1 MTAKS
6 SAGHGASRR
15 ARSRGGARAR
25 GGLPARLV
33 AIVLSMSLLST
44 GCTMIWKVQ
53 EAVEVVESL
62 IFDATKLPERVA
74 HWASMIVQA
83 GSVCPEAPPELIAA
97 QLMQE
102 SSFGLNNES
111 PAGALGPA
119 QFMPATWEG
128 QAVDGDGDG
137 VKDIMNPADAIA
149 SQGAYDCYIAD
160 KLRHLGGDTQALMLA
175 GYNAGWPLVL
185 SLGRIPRIKETQDYV
200 RLIQGMMKNYQKP
213 GAMGGMRGAD
223 AVIAEA
229 MDFVRRR
236 VPYVYGGESANGVD
250 CSGLT
255 QFVFNKIGIN
265 LRRTAQQQ
273 FDQFQ
278 EIPASQARPGDL
290 VAFDLRDRAN
300 GGGDRQHIDHI
311 GLVSSVTY
319 QDSAGG
325 LHIEMIQA
333 PQPGDHVKVSPV
345 NSGWYAKFNAFYV
358 RVLSNESAEQASAGG
373 GGWTMPVKVRYTP
386 NYKSSGGNWSNK
398 HTGVDFP
405 AAAGTPIKAVGSGTV
420 VESGWNNSYG
430 NQIVIKHSDGKY
442 TQYGHMK
449 APSRFKTG
457 DAIRTGQEIGE
468 VGSTGNSTGPHLHF
482 EARKGPAYG
491 SDIDPITYLRSKGLS
506 PEPNVANA

>member
-1 MTAKS
+1 MSTHS
-6 SAGHGASRR
+6 PAGHGASRR
-15 ARSRGGARAR
+15 ARPRGAALSR
-25 GGLPARLV
+25 GLPARLV
-33 AIVLSMSLLST
+33 AIVVSLSLLST

-53 EAVEVVESL
+53 EIVEDIAGL
-62 IFDATKLPERVA
+62 IFDATKLPERVS
-74 HWASMIVQA
+74 HWAPMIVKA
-83 GSVCPEAPPELIAA
+83 GSICPEAPPELIAA

-102 SSFGLNNES
+102 STFGLNTTS

-128 QAVDGDGDG
+128 QGVDGDGDG
-137 VKDIMNPADAIA
+137 DRDIMDPADAIA

-213 GAMGGMRGAD
+213 GALAGTRGAD

-229 MDFVRRR
+229 MDFVRRQ
-236 VPYVYGGESANGVD
+236 VPYVYGGESRNGVD
-250 CSGLT
+250 CSGLM
-255 QFVFNKIGIN
+255 QYVFHTIGIE

-278 EIPASQARPGDL
+278 EIPVSQVRPGDM
-290 VAFDLRDRAN
+290 VAFDLRSTS

-319 QDSAGG
+319 QDDAGG

-333 PQPGDHVKVSPV
+333 PQTGDHVKVSPV
-345 NSGWYAKFNAFYV
+345 NSGWYAKYNAFYV
-358 RVLSNESAEQASAGG
+358 RVLSNESAEQASAGS
-373 GGWTMPVKVRYTP
+373 GGWTMPVNVRYTP
-386 NYKSSGGNWSNK
+386 NYKSSGSNWSNK

-405 AAAGTPIKAVGSGTV
+405 APSGTPIKAVGSGTV
-420 VESGWNNSYG
+420 VESDWNNSYG

-449 APSRFKTG
+449 APSRFKKG
-457 DAIRTGQEIGE
+457 DAVRTGQEIGE

-491 SDIDPITYLRSKGLS
+491 SDIDPVTYLRSKGLS

>member
-6 SAGHGASRR
+6 SVGCGAVRPARRSRR
-15 ARSRGGARAR
+15 AARRRG
-25 GGLPARLV
+25 LARLV
-33 AIVLSMSLLST
+33 AVVLSLSLLSS
-44 GCTMIWKVQ
+44 GCTMIWKAQ
-53 EAVEVVESL
+53 QIVEDVAGF
-62 IFDATKLPERVA
+62 IFDASKLPERVA
-74 HWASMIVQA
+74 HWASMITQA
-83 GSVCPEAPPELIAA
+83 GSICPEAPPELIAA

-102 SSFGLNNES
+102 SSFGQNVYS

-119 QFMPATWEG
+119 QFMPATWAAHG
-128 QAVDGDGDG
+128 VDGDGDG
-137 VKDIMNPADAIA
+137 DKDIMDPADAIA

-213 GAMGGMRGAD
+213 GALTGLRGAD

-236 VPYVYGGESANGVD
+236 VPYVYGGEGRNGVD
-250 CSGLT
+250 CSGLM
-255 QFVFNKIGIN
+255 QYVFGRIGVE

-273 FDQFQ
+273 FDQFP
-278 EIPASQARPGDL
+278 EIPVNQVRPGDL
-290 VAFDLRDRAN
+290 VAFDLRNPN

-311 GLVSSVTY
+311 GLVSSVSY
-319 QDSAGG
+319 NDSGGG
-325 LHIEMIQA
+325 LQIEMIQA
-333 PQPGDHVKVSPV
+333 PRTGDVVKVSPV
-345 NSGWYAKFNAFYV
+345 NSGWYAKYNAFYV
-358 RVLSNESAEQASAGG
+358 RVLSNETAEQASAGG
-373 GGWTMPVKVRYTP
+373 GGWTMPLNARYTP
-386 NYKSSGGNWSNK
+386 NYGSGGSRWSNG

-405 AAAGTPIKAVGSGTV
+405 AASGTPIKAVGSGTV

-442 TQYGHMK
+442 TQYAHMT
-449 APSRFKTG
+449 APSRFKAG
-457 DAIRTGQEIGE
+457 DAVRTGQEIGQ

-482 EARKGPAYG
+482 EARTGPRYG
-491 SDIDPITYLRSKGLS
+491 SDIDPITYLRSKGLG
-506 PEPNVANA
+506 PEPNVARA